1 MGIKYKP
8 TLILHGGAGAISRAN
23 LPPDLYAQYH
33 RSLLTYL
40 VRTREKL
47 DAGVTALDAAVYAVS
62 LMEDDPLFNC
72 GRGSVFN
79 LDGEIEMEASVMVTS
94 MQHADCASDSPQVG
108 LLSSMEGQ
116 WPLRARMGGLKKRAA
131 AVSMIQETRHPI
143 QLARQ
148 VLLEGDCDDAG
159 VRDMHCHLS
168 GRPVEESGWNKG
180 LERKSKDWF
189 WTERRWKEHLRGLE
203 KTDSTHQGLMD
214 NGVLPSQG
222 TVGAVCLDQNG
233 NLAVATSTGGLT
245 NKKPGRIGD
254 TPTAGAGFFAES
266 WYEEDCE
273 NAAIRGSTRFA
284 EMSFPDFIP
293 RALSD
298 CIPIL
303 LFKPTNAFEPFYS
316 HPSDIP
322 SVHFNMRSD
331 LRPHHTTSRR
341 AAPRRAVAISGTGN
355 GDSFLRL
362 CAARTAASRCRYGGQ
377 SLATAV
383 TAVAGTHGE
392 LQLSAGDRFGR
403 TGEGEGGLI
412 GIEIDS
418 SGLSRTV
425 FDFNCSAMWRA
436 YYEVLDEKEVPKV
449 MVFRDEYK

>member
-1 MGIKYKP
+1 MEIKYKP
-8 TLILHGGAGAISRAN
+8 TLIIHGGAGAISRSN

-33 RSLLTYL
+33 RSLLTCL
-40 VRTREKL
+40 IKTREEL

-94 MQHADCASDSPQVG
+94 IRHADGVSGSPQVD
-108 LLSSMEGQ
+108 LPNDLKGQ
-116 WPLRARMGGLKKRAA
+116 NHLRAKMGGLKKRAA

-143 QLARQ
+143 RLARQ
-148 VLLEGDCDDAG
+148 VLLEGEHDDAG

-168 GRPVEESGWNKG
+168 GRPVEESGWDKG
-180 LERKSKDWF
+180 LERKSKEWF

-203 KTDSTHQGLMD
+203 QIRSAGAPLPDDST
-214 NGVLPSQG
+214 LPSQG
-222 TVGAVCLDQNG
+222 TVGAVCLDQYG

-245 NKKPGRIGD
+245 NKKSGRIGD
-254 TPTAGAGFFAES
+254 TPTVGAGFFAES
-266 WYEEDCE
+266 WQE
-273 NAAIRGSTRFA
+273 NGNKIEATDVM
-284 EMSFPDFIP
+284 MSFLELSLADLMPKV
-293 RALSD
+293 LSD
-298 CIPIL
+298 CIPRL
-303 LFKPTNAFEPFYS
+303 LFNPTRALEPALS
-316 HPSDIP
+316 RSIVQASDRCDMQ
-322 SVHFNMRSD
+322 SY
-331 LRPHHTTSRR
+331 LRPQHTTSGRP
-341 AAPRRAVAISGTGN
+341 APRRAVAMSGTGN
-355 GDSFLRL
+355 GDSFLRV

-383 TAVAGTHGE
+383 TAVAGANGE
-392 LQLSAGDRFGR
+392 LQVSAGDRFGR

-418 SGLSRTV
+418 NGSSRTV

-436 YYEVLDEKEVPKV
+436 YYEVRDEKEVPKV
-449 MVFRDEYK
+449 MVFRDGI